1 MPFLIE
7 FVEKLP
13 IIVVELEVLKGTVA
27 VDWRLSSI
35 TMTGDEFG
43 VYDQISIPD
52 Y

>member
-1 MPFLIE
+1 M
-7 FVEKLP
+7 
-13 IIVVELEVLKGTVA
+13 VVELVVVKWTVA
-27 VDWRLSSI
+27 VDGGLNSI